1 MSMAGRIFSPKRL
14 LLLMLLGSTAG
25 PVSGEAYQP
34 INYFGI
40 SYLQLRGSQ
49 TAGPDYSP
57 NGIIAR
63 LGFMTGDYFGL
74 ELQAGLSQTG
84 RNFEL
89 NSVTAAYLYA
99 GLPYERLHLFTL
111 AGMARTDVDSAG
123 KSEISENF
131 SFGFGIRW
139 EAATNLD
146 IGLEWMNYAERSA
159 YQVNALNIGF
169 VKHF

>member
-1 MSMAGRIFSPKRL
+1 LPKPLFL
-14 LLLMLLGSTAG
+14 LLVLACTAG
-25 PVSGEAYQP
+25 MAWGQEYKP

-40 SYLQLRGSQ
+40 SYLQLHSSR

-57 NGIIAR
+57 NGIMAR
-63 LGFMTGDYFGL
+63 LGFMMGDNLGL
-74 ELQAGLSQTG
+74 ELQTGLSQTRG
-84 RNFEL
+84 NFEL

-99 GLPYERLHLFTL
+99 GFPYERLHLFTL

-131 SFGFGIRW
+131 SFGFGVRW
-139 EAATNLD
+139 RVAANLD
-146 IGLEWMNYAERSA
+146 IGLEGMNYAERST
-159 YQVNALNIGF
+159 YQVNAFNIGF